1 MNGHMQAERTEII
14 QSLEYVDETVCPCPL
29 LVTEDFMRQRNI
41 DLVVH
46 GFADAADEQRQ
57 RKEFFEIA
65 IRENKFR

>member
-1 MNGHMQAERTEII
+1 MK
-14 QSLEYVDETVCPCPL
+14 YVDETVCPCPL
-29 LVTEDFMRQRNI
+29 VVTEDFMRQRKI

-57 RKEFFEIA
+57 RNDFFEIA

>member
-1 MNGHMQAERTEII
+1 
-14 QSLEYVDETVCPCPL
+14 LKYVDETVCPCPL
-29 LVTEDFMRQRNI
+29 VVTEGFMRQRKI

-57 RKEFFEIA
+57 RNDFFEIA